1 MTQEATQKQL
11 IEHLDL
17 CLSRGH
23 IPVNRP
29 QPGNAESRQ
38 EWEFIRLALEAIRC
52 DALTAQIRAVRL
64 SRRSPELA
72 N

>member
-1 MTQEATQKQL
+1 MTQAEQQQL
-11 IEHLDL
+11 IEYLDL
-17 CLSRGH
+17 WLSHGH
-23 IPVNRP
+23 IPVNGP

-52 DALTAQIRAVRL
+52 DALASQIRAVRL